1 MPQQSRISRQSGP
14 SILWQTVSWLVF
26 AALSK
31 LISLSY
37 RRLYRSR
44 PSTSA
49 KFKLV
54 RQKCLTSA
62 SPVFETKP
70 FQQIPRISFKTNHD
84 LWSDVVFFVHK
95 ALEFSDCPAAL
106 LTRQCVAQARMDRS
120 CLPYK
125 QMICT
130 KIQKMHEK
138 GPEKFRCKIRVWLP
152 ARHLH
157 RTKTPART
165 CMVTL
170 WYGAQANL

>member
-1 MPQQSRISRQSGP
+1 MPTVADIEAFGRRTPHRKILRAIPQQSRISRQSGP

-37 RRLYRSR
+37 RRLYGSR
-44 PSTSA
+44 PSTNA
-49 KFKLV
+49 KFKLA

-62 SPVFETKP
+62 NPVFETKP
-70 FQQIPRISFKTNHD
+70 FQQVPRVSFETNHD
-84 LWSDVVFFVHK
+84 LRSNDVVFVHR

-106 LTRQCVAQARMDRS
+106 LTRQRVAKARVDRS

-130 KIQKMHEK
+130 KIQKMHKK
-138 GPEKFRCKIRVWLP
+138 GPEKFRCKIRV
-152 ARHLH
+152 
-157 RTKTPART
+157 
-165 CMVTL
+165 
-170 WYGAQANL
+170 